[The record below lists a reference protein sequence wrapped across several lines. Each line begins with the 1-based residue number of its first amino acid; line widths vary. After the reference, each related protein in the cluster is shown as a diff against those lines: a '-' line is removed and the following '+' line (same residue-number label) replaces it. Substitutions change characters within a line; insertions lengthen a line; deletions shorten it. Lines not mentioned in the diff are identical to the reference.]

1 MLPYFMPLSNDD
13 CAVLV
18 LEIIRLVREHDP
30 GSLDLIL
37 HSVEQYGDSR
47 KYLIELLRRIS
58 SFYAER
64 SSGAYGKI
72 LDRINRYVRLEN
84 GSHVRG
90 LSVELSPVEKELYR
104 AEDVNLAELPD
115 RSDFVTEIRHI
126 IEEILR
132 ETNAP

>member
-1 MLPYFMPLSNDD
+1 MF
-13 CAVLV
+13 
-18 LEIIRLVREHDP
+18 
-30 GSLDLIL
+30 G
-37 HSVEQYGDSR
+37 
-47 KYLIELLRRIS
+47 
-58 SFYAER
+58 
-64 SSGAYGKI
+64 
-72 LDRINRYVRLEN
+72 
-84 GSHVRG
+84 G

>member
-1 MLPYFMPLSNDD
+1 M
-13 CAVLV
+13 V